1 MRSSPSDSTG
11 EATYHTS
18 LKLHEPPTLGAMTRV
33 SGNVEDWSRPMV
45 AVTVPVLQQAGWQLA
60 CWPRAVDSQQVVWS
74 PHSEPCCHSQLI
86 GLVARTTRPRAS
98 ASTRHSPVCSARAR
112 QCTDRAHRA
121 AHRSTSTENQVYDA
135 QRLTRVRRFLRVC
148 VGCVHTFSYCIRHI
162 KCIICISY
170 GMLQLVPW
178 RYAPVVPPVDRVMS
192 HPPVRVQHS
201 TKVVRTSGVCMS
213 YAMPGGRAGQ
223 SIHFSMLM

>member
-1 MRSSPSDSTG
+1 M
-11 EATYHTS
+11 
-18 LKLHEPPTLGAMTRV
+18 
-33 SGNVEDWSRPMV
+33 
-45 AVTVPVLQQAGWQLA
+45 
-60 CWPRAVDSQQVVWS
+60 
-74 PHSEPCCHSQLI
+74 
-86 GLVARTTRPRAS
+86 
-98 ASTRHSPVCSARAR
+98 PVCSARAR

-178 RYAPVVPPVDRVMS
+178 RYASWYP
-192 HPPVRVQHS
+192 
-201 TKVVRTSGVCMS
+201 
-213 YAMPGGRAGQ
+213 Q
-223 SIHFSMLM
+223 SIVSCHILLFVFSTARRLCAHQVCVYVIRHAGWAGGAVNSFQYVDVM